1 MNLKKVVLNTA
12 RKVRD
17 CYEVIGWLGAGLVI
31 FGYYLNAHQ
40 HISSWLIW
48 IVGNVCVAGYSIH
61 KKAWSTAVMSL
72 IITVMNIYGY
82 LTWVK

>member
-1 MNLKKVVLNTA
+1 MDLKKLVSETA
-12 RKVRD
+12 KKARGY
-17 CYEVIGWLGAGLVI
+17 YEVLGWIGAGLVV

-40 HISSWLIW
+40 HISSWLVW
-48 IVGNVCVAGYSIH
+48 VVGNLLVAGYSIH

>member
-1 MNLKKVVLNTA
+1 MDLKKLVSETA
-12 RKVRD
+12 KKARGY
-17 CYEVIGWLGAGLVI
+17 YEVLGWIGAGLVV

-40 HISSWLIW
+40 YISSWLVW
-48 IVGNVCVAGYSIH
+48 IVGNLLVAGYSIH
-61 KKAWSTAVMSL
+61 KKALSTAVMSL

>member
-1 MNLKKVVLNTA
+1 MDLKKLVSEIVK
-12 RKVRD
+12 KVRG
-17 CYEVIGWLGAGLVI
+17 CYEVLGWIGAGLVV

-40 HISSWLIW
+40 HISSWLVW
-48 IVGNVCVAGYSIH
+48 IVGNLLVAGYSIH

>member
-1 MNLKKVVLNTA
+1 MDLKKLVLDTVK
-12 RKVRD
+12 KVRG
-17 CYEVIGWLGAGLVI
+17 CYEVLGWIGAGLVV

-40 HISSWLIW
+40 YISSWLVW
-48 IVGNVCVAGYSIH
+48 IVGNLLVAGYSIH